1 MTILSDKSIID
12 LVKRGEI
19 IIEPFDEANL
29 TPNGYDLT
37 IEEIEI
43 PGNQKIS
50 KGEIVIP
57 PGERFAVSTKE
68 TISCGEKHCAQLWLR
83 TSWARKG
90 IVCSFGKIDSG
101 FKGNLT
107 LLGFNSG
114 KDSIEVK
121 IGNTFTQIVF
131 EELSTNA
138 NELYSERSGNYQN
151 QKGVTW
157 SKESN

>member
-50 KGEIVIP
+50 KGDIVIP
-57 PGERFAVSTKE
+57 PGERFAVSTK
-68 TISCGEKHCAQLWLR
+68 KLFHAVR
-83 TSWARKG
+83 N
-90 IVCSFGKIDSG
+90 IVHSYGFGPVG
-101 FKGNLT
+101 L
-107 LLGFNSG
+107 
-114 KDSIEVK
+114 VK
-121 IGNTFTQIVF
+121 
-131 EELSTNA
+131 E
-138 NELYSERSGNYQN
+138 
-151 QKGVTW
+151 
-157 SKESN
+157 